1 MTDEN
6 AKKKYV
12 HLKGLIAGK
21 LKTGNPV
28 RDDLIV
34 SDAER
39 HLADLIKKRPNIDF
53 DNSKAEDGK
62 TKSPE
67 RKQEEVKQPEA
78 DKKQPTKGA
87 K

>member
-6 AKKKYV
+6 AKKKYA

-21 LKTGNPV
+21 MKTGNPT

-39 HLADLIKKRPNIDF
+39 HLADLIKKRPNIVF
-53 DNSKAEDGK
+53 
-62 TKSPE
+62 
-67 RKQEEVKQPEA
+67 EEP
-78 DKKQPTKGA
+78 KKNVNLL
-87 K
+87 